1 MAEMTDQEMKEK
13 ILEILADVPGK
24 GVEVPARITS
34 ALGVPRRAA
43 LKVMRE
49 LEEEG
54 KIVTAGVAAG
64 VIGYKLNK

>member
-1 MAEMTDQEMKEK
+1 VADMTDQEMKEK
-13 ILEILADVPGK
+13 ILEILVDVPGK
-24 GVEVPARITS
+24 GVEIPARIVG

-54 KIVTAGVAAG
+54 KIVTAGAAAG
-64 VIGYKLNK
+64 VVGYKLNK

>member
-34 ALGVPRRAA
+34 VLGVPRRAA